1 MNQGDLREQNSLRV
15 IYSIDEEICRIFKG
29 FFQRKIKGEEDEG
42 KDWNYNWFPESQKCR
57 LGVMVLG

>member
-1 MNQGDLREQNSLRV
+1 MNQGHLREQNSLRV

-42 KDWNYNWFPESQKCR
+42 KD
-57 LGVMVLG
+57 

>member
-29 FFQRKIKGEEDEG
+29 IFQRKIKGEEDEG
-42 KDWNYNWFPESQKCR
+42 KD
-57 LGVMVLG
+57 